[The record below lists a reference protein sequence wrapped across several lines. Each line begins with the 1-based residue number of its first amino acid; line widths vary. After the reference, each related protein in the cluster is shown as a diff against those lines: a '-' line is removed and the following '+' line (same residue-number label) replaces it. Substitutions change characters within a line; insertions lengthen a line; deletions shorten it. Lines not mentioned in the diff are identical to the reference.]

1 MRVCIRFHLYKNKLH
16 FSTIPN
22 SSSYFAEHIN
32 FECFHQTLLLLMK
45 LRSIVNFNKSFIIGN
60 RIYNLAAQI
69 SYHNGDMID
78 FSKNHFY
85 SRVKIGDQYYKMDGK
100 NSITKERSANPDK
113 VILALYKVNGSTETV
128 EEVNENI
135 IYDTKA
141 LAYFRRSTEN
151 YKEKD
156 RLRKEEEYHEYGGK
170 QKKMQEYRENE
181 EELKEKA
188 KKQYHEFGGKE
199 KKLEKAKKD
208 YHEHGGKQKK
218 QELYIQNRQKRLEYA
233 TTYYRRQDKIKK
245 ILSQHFNSYDSGMEY
260 LCVSCTRLHSR
271 GNVSKH
277 RMGVNTTKDEKLIL
291 TSRTR
296 NMDDNFYICSNCKPA
311 LKGFPRLNFIKTG
324 DFDKIGSIPNH
335 LPDLNILE
343 SYLLKI
349 TIPFIRVSHV
359 PRSPNL
365 KLVGGSVCIE
375 ADINHTVR
383 RLQINPESIIPV
395 SFKRKL
401 SFSGYYLEQVLK
413 ITNLTNLSIIF
424 FSYR

>member
-199 KKLEKAKKD
+199 TKLEKAKKD

-311 LKGFPRLNFIKTG
+311 LQKSFPRLNFIKTG

-335 LPDLNILE
+335 LPDLNIGT
-343 SYLLKI
+343 S
-349 TIPFIRVSHV
+349 
-359 PRSPNL
+359 
-365 KLVGGSVCIE
+365 
-375 ADINHTVR
+375 VR
-383 RLQINPESIIPV
+383 RS
-395 SFKRKL
+395 
-401 SFSGYYLEQVLK
+401 SGRRSGGRLLAM
-413 ITNLTNLSIIF
+413 T
-424 FSYR
+424 

>member
-188 KKQYHEFGGKE
+188 KKQYHEF
-199 KKLEKAKKD
+199 
-208 YHEHGGKQKK
+208 GGKQKK